1 MQKTSDRMFL
11 TVSDPMTPVD
21 PFTGSDVP
29 EGLQPKDVI
38 PAAGG
43 GPCSSKVK
51 LGRVINGPTGRESKY
66 VLLLVISP
74 SLLTSML

>member
-1 MQKTSDRMFL
+1 MPKTSEKMFL
-11 TVSDPMTPVD
+11 TFGDPMTPFD
-21 PFTGSDVP
+21 LFTESDVP

-38 PAAGG
+38 PATDG

-51 LGRVINGPTGRESKY
+51 LARVINGLTGREPKY
-66 VLLLVISP
+66 VLLLVIPP